1 MGIDAAFACV
11 RIVCDAVAGSDVQE
25 FDGDVQR
32 ASLSSFVARP
42 DVNQTLWEF
51 LWGFTATLMLYNGA
65 WVQRAGFGDS
75 TLSVRVIAPPR
86 VTNTGRELMIDGK
99 TVQDPRTMRYIRR
112 AVFPTLTSDVADVMS
127 LAREVF
133 AAEMAAGAYRSDFWQ
148 QGGAPVTVLTT
159 DQPIPDTI
167 ADAIAT
173 NWATK
178 RTTSPGKPAV
188 LGRGVKPMAFGSD
201 LGTEGANIAGDKL
214 KASVARFLGVP
225 PFLINVPSEAGS
237 LTYSTTEQEGIHF
250 VKYTVWPYCQI
261 IGDTLGSYLRG
272 NLETGHRVKL
282 DPRRFTEADQLS
294 RFTSWESAIRA
305 GWLSPEDVRAKE
317 GWSGEVPEPAPARE
331 AVPFG

>member
-1 MGIDAAFACV
+1 
-11 RIVCDAVAGSDVQE
+11 
-25 FDGDVQR
+25 
-32 ASLSSFVARP
+32 
-42 DVNQTLWEF
+42 
-51 LWGFTATLMLYNGA
+51 
-65 WVQRAGFGDS
+65 
-75 TLSVRVIAPPR
+75 
-86 VTNTGRELMIDGK
+86 
-99 TVQDPRTMRYIRR
+99 
-112 AVFPTLTSDVADVMS
+112 MS
-127 LAREVF
+127 
-133 AAEMAAGAYRSDFWQ
+133 
-148 QGGAPVTVLTT
+148 
-159 DQPIPDTI
+159 
-167 ADAIAT
+167 
-173 NWATK
+173 
-178 RTTSPGKPAV
+178 
-188 LGRGVKPMAFGSD
+188 
-201 LGTEGANIAGDKL
+201 GDKL